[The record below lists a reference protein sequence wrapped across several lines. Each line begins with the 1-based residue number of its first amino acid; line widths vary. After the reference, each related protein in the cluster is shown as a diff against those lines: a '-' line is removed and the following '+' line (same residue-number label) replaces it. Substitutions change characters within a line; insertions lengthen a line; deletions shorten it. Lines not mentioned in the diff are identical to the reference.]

1 MPSDEARQARRVDR
15 YLARG
20 LSRAE
25 PVEIGETILERP
37 AEVLAAADEIGAA
50 LDGGRDLAALVVE
63 AEVEL
68 LALAGV
74 AEARG
79 YPLPTTA
86 SAKTT
91 AMRIV
96 VDGRDSFTAPHS
108 DLVALAAADLARLRA
123 EPTPPTTPALSPFM
137 RAAKDYDLAVLAAR
151 EARFTARERGAVAA
165 RERAFNAPSP
175 FSESIMSK
183 SPESKTKAGA
193 PAPQS
198 REEAA
203 SFIRRIGENARII
216 ARFQAEMNDA
226 IARLKED
233 AENAAAPRAA
243 EIEQWTEGLRAWC
256 DANRAALTD
265 GENASSPISAPA
277 RSNGGSRRRRSRS
290 RMSRT

>member
-1 MPSDEARQARRVDR
+1 MRDLPLATILDVVAGRFGLAAAAVRTQASDEARQARRVFC

-50 LDGGRDLAALVVE
+50 LDAGRDLAALVVE
-63 AEVEL
+63 AEIEL

-108 DLVALAAADLARLRA
+108 DLVALAAAYLARLKR
-123 EPTPPTTPALSPFM
+123 EPTPPATHESSPIV

-151 EARFTARERGAVAA
+151 EARFTAHERGAIAV
-165 RERAFNAPSP
+165 RDRAF
-175 FSESIMSK
+175 
-183 SPESKTKAGA
+183 KALL
-193 PAPQS
+193 
-198 REEAA
+198 
-203 SFIRRIGENARII
+203 N
-216 ARFQAEMNDA
+216 
-226 IARLKED
+226 RLGVDHVEVAKV
-233 AENAAAPRAA
+233 
-243 EIEQWTEGLRAWC
+243 
-256 DANRAALTD
+256 
-265 GENASSPISAPA
+265 
-277 RSNGGSRRRRSRS
+277 
-290 RMSRT
+290 

>member
-1 MPSDEARQARRVDR
+1 MRDLPLATILDVVAGRFGLAAAAVRTQASDEARQARRVFC

-50 LDGGRDLAALVVE
+50 LDAGRDLAALVVE
-63 AEVEL
+63 AEIEL

-108 DLVALAAADLARLRA
+108 DLVALAAAYLARLKA
-123 EPTPPTTPALSPFM
+123 EPAPPPTTRELSPFM
-137 RAAKDYDLAVLAAR
+137 RAAKDYDLAVAAAR

-165 RERAFNAPSP
+165 RDRAFNALL
-175 FSESIMSK
+175 
-183 SPESKTKAGA
+183 T
-193 PAPQS
+193 
-198 REEAA
+198 
-203 SFIRRIGENARII
+203 
-216 ARFQAEMNDA
+216 
-226 IARLKED
+226 RLGVDHVEV
-233 AENAAAPRAA
+233 A
-243 EIEQWTEGLRAWC
+243 QV
-256 DANRAALTD
+256 
-265 GENASSPISAPA
+265 
-277 RSNGGSRRRRSRS
+277 
-290 RMSRT
+290 